1 MRILMAKKN
10 LSPLIV
16 SKETALRERL
26 LFLFGGGLFSSG
38 LFSFFGGHS
47 FYFLVLLN
55 FGIFSFSE
63 GAGIMLAAAEF
74 VNGVKQNIF
83 GRVPS

>member
-1 MRILMAKKN
+1 LAAGF
-10 LSPLIV
+10 LAAGFLAFLVAIV
-16 SKETALRERL
+16 FIS
-26 LFLFGGGLFSSG
+26 
-38 LFSFFGGHS
+38 
-47 FYFLVLLN
+47 LVLLN

-83 GRVPS
+83 GAGSKLIACYCAHLRYPVRYVI